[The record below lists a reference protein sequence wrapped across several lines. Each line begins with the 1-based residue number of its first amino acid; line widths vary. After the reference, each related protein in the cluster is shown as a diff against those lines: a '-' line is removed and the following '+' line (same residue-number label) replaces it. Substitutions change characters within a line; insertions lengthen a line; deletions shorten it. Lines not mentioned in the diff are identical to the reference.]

1 MIGDMFNNN
10 KKRNVCTREGQ
21 KMYNGKKY
29 AQDKETGYYVCTS
42 GDRKRLHVAIWEH
55 EHGEAV
61 PPGHVIHH
69 KDWNKLNNNI
79 ENLYCITI
87 REHELIHTPT
97 PEDKLSENDKIL
109 IKGLKEKGLI

>member
-10 KKRNVCTREGQ
+10 KRRNVCTREGQ
-21 KMYNGKKY
+21 VMYMGKKY
-29 AQDKETGYYVCTS
+29 AQESSGYYVCTS

-61 PPGHVIHH
+61 PPGYVIHH
-69 KDWNKLNNNI
+69 KDWNKLNNDI
-79 ENLYCITI
+79 KNLYCITI